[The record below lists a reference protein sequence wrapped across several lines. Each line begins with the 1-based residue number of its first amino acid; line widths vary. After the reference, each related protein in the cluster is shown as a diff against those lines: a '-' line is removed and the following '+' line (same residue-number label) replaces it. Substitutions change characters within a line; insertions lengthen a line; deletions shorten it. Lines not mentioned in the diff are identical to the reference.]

1 MTMKILLINPPYVTL
16 SSRLGTGH
24 QILAQ
29 PHLAPW
35 KMFIAVKWLELCF
48 HARPGR
54 LWHSYKTKD
63 NFLRRQLMWSFIH
76 TGMVWFIEILLW
88 MLRSSKQTFEN
99 LGLLPARAER
109 DKAGYEK
116 IEKVRSLPVY
126 KATDICKISY
136 LDLKKCGIESGGPS
150 VVESDVCSTWME
162 AIPDDISDDK
172 TFELFT

>member
-1 MTMKILLINPPYVTL
+1 
-16 SSRLGTGH
+16 
-24 QILAQ
+24 
-29 PHLAPW
+29 
-35 KMFIAVKWLELCF
+35 
-48 HARPGR
+48 
-54 LWHSYKTKD
+54 
-63 NFLRRQLMWSFIH
+63 
-76 TGMVWFIEILLW
+76 